1 MIITEYSGKAS
12 ISFGIAGAE
21 ITFSAQ
27 AKPIEYVPLYILN
40 DSDQLAPLDVIG
52 DDGELTQL
60 MVQP

>member
-27 AKPIEYVPLYILN
+27 AKPVEYVQLYCLN
-40 DSDQLAPLDVIG
+40 DSDQPAPLHVIG
-52 DDGELTQL
+52 DDGEPIEL
-60 MVQP
+60 MVKP